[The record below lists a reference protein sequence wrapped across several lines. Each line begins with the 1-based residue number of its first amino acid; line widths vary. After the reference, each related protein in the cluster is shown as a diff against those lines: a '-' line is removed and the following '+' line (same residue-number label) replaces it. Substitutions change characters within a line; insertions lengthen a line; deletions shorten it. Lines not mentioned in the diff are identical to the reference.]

1 MLKYLGSFTP
11 LSVQVM
17 TRTMVLVL
25 AGALLLFASSA
36 PGQRYSQKA
45 YEAGRADAEKDI
57 RANIL
62 AIERFGLP
70 AVWDREYSQILK
82 EKYHVQVRPVA
93 GCVVNADI
101 IGHAK
106 GYNEVSRPEIERRF
120 GADVFE
126 KAQKEAAKLH
136 QERSGK

>member
-1 MLKYLGSFTP
+1 MIP
-11 LSVQVM
+11 RM
-17 TRTMVLVL
+17 ILVL
-25 AGALLLFASSA
+25 AGGLLLFGSGALAQPSSL
-36 PGQRYSQKA
+36 KA

-57 RANIL
+57 RANVL
-62 AIERFGLP
+62 ALERFGLP
-70 AVWDREYSQILK
+70 AAWDGEYSRILQ
-82 EKYHVQVRPVA
+82 EKYRILVRPVA

-126 KAQKEAAKLH
+126 KARKEAAKLH
-136 QERSGK
+136 REKSGR